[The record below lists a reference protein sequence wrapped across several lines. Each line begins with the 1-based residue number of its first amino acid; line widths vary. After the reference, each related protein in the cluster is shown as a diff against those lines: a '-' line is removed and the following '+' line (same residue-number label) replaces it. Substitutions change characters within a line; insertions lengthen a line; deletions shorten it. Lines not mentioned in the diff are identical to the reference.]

1 MTYSKGPLQDLH
13 VADLSHV
20 VSTDIPIW
28 PQDPAVQVKECAS
41 FGIEGYALNEWV
53 LGEHVGTHINAPSAF
68 LKSGP
73 TIDRYEGDSLIS
85 PAVCI
90 DVHDRVSHNANY
102 LLTMADL
109 KDWEYTFGSI
119 EDGSVVLLN
128 TGWSAYW
135 DDPSRYIYVSRD
147 GDMTFPGFS
156 EEATKFLISDRSIR
170 GVGIDS
176 PGVDGGSNLD
186 YSINKLVLSEKRIVL
201 ENLTNMSVLP
211 PVGVSLSIGIIKLKG
226 GHGSPA
232 SVMAYY

>member
-1 MTYSKGPLQDLH
+1 M
-13 VADLSHV
+13 
-20 VSTDIPIW
+20 
-28 PQDPAVQVKECAS
+28 
-41 FGIEGYALNEWV
+41 
-53 LGEHVGTHINAPSAF
+53 
-68 LKSGP
+68 
-73 TIDRYEGDSLIS
+73 IS

-102 LLTMADL
+102 LLTKADL
-109 KDWEYTFGSI
+109 QDWEYSFGSI

-201 ENLTNMSVLP
+201 ENLTNLSVLP
-211 PVGVSLSIGIIKLKG
+211 PVGVSLSIGIITVSYTHLTLPTK
-226 GHGSPA
+226 A
-232 SVMAYY
+232 

>member
-1 MTYSKGPLQDLH
+1 M
-13 VADLSHV
+13 
-20 VSTDIPIW
+20 
-28 PQDPAVQVKECAS
+28 
-41 FGIEGYALNEWV
+41 
-53 LGEHVGTHINAPSAF
+53 
-68 LKSGP
+68 
-73 TIDRYEGDSLIS
+73 IS

-201 ENLTNMSVLP
+201 ENLTNKSCIRDGVLLEEVQLSTVALPTMIKWLLHQLWHILHLAHWCRRRRRMPLRYFRRVLLGLLLDQESCALRRLAP
-211 PVGVSLSIGIIKLKG
+211 PRLEL
-226 GHGSPA
+226 A
-232 SVMAYY
+232 R